1 MPRMR
6 LFWFESQSTFF
17 ATRLERSATSRVI
30 ATYSKRTSTMREAG
44 PDQQSLQRDVHGP

>member
-1 MPRMR
+1 MR

-30 ATYSKRTSTMREAG
+30 AMYSKTMRAIAEAG
-44 PDQQSLQRDVHGP
+44 PDQQSLKRNVHGP